1 MFEMGRQHKEQVE
14 QVENQLK
21 NISSLLKQKQDEFL
35 ESSKL
40 HHQEIEKYIS
50 ENKEK
55 TILVNNIEKTLEMYF
70 LSLSF
75 PSPSPSF
82 LPSTSPFPLIDPFPF
97 PFTTFPTSQLS
108 FLGLFPLSLSSSLC
122 GPSLS
127 SFPLWSF
134 PFFLPVS
141 RF

>member
-75 PSPSPSF
+75 PSPSPSDPVPF
-82 LPSTSPFPLIDPFPF
+82 HSPL
-97 PFTTFPTSQLS
+97 L
-108 FLGLFPLSLSSSLC
+108 LSLCSIYCYFYSLQR
-122 GPSLS
+122 L
-127 SFPLWSF
+127 
-134 PFFLPVS
+134 
-141 RF
+141 

>member
-75 PSPSPSF
+75 PSHSF
-82 LPSTSPFPLIDPFPF
+82 FPLIDPFPF
-97 PFTTFPTSQLS
+97 PFPLPFTPFPISQPP
-108 FLGLFPLSLSSSLC
+108 FLKLFPLSLSSSLC

-127 SFPLWSF
+127 SLPLWSF

>member
-75 PSPSPSF
+75 PSHSF
-82 LPSTSPFPLIDPFPF
+82 FPLIDPFPF
-97 PFTTFPTSQLS
+97 P
-108 FLGLFPLSLSSSLC
+108 
-122 GPSLS
+122 
-127 SFPLWSF
+127 
-134 PFFLPVS
+134 LPGS
-141 RF
+141 RFWCIGVFRSLIEGNLGK